1 MMRRMTEAQ
10 VQQVSV
16 DDLIVHPENP
26 RQGDIGAI
34 ITSIEHNGWYGT
46 VVAQKST
53 GYVLAG
59 NHRLLAARSVGIDT
73 VPVYW
78 VDVDDATAK
87 RILLADNRTAE
98 LASYDDERLAE
109 LLTTALEDDDLL
121 GTGWTPEAVEDLL
134 QTMTIDEGSLDGL
147 DHGDG
152 AASDTLT
159 HNVDVFFNASPVL
172 GRICTSV
179 GFRPGIISS
188 SVSKSYLA
196 QVDVLSLKIDFV
208 DNEFKEYD
216 HAKHVAAVKALTP
229 KYATVRDI
237 MTRSQ
242 CEAAGIDYY
251 SFDEIIDL
259 ARDVAQYAENVMLIP
274 KYDCLDDIPDE
285 FMLGYSVPSSYGGTP
300 LPIERFIG
308 RRVHL
313 LGGNWKR
320 QRNALAVL
328 GDSCV
333 SLDNN
338 HLMNCARFG
347 QSYGPDGRQR
357 LTKDVIPGYYG
368 NLVAMILSM
377 SAIVADL
384 SRSGCTV
391 NGRRFLSKEDG
402 DDLGI
407 TVEASEFITRG
418 DPEDNDDD

>member
-1 MMRRMTEAQ
+1 MMPRMTEAQ
-10 VQQVSV
+10 VQQVAV

-34 ITSIEHNGWYGT
+34 ITSIEQNGWYGT

-53 GYVLAG
+53 GFVLAG

-78 VDVDDATAK
+78 VDVDDNTAR

-109 LLTTALEDDDLL
+109 LLTTALDADDLL

-134 QTMTIDEGSLDGL
+134 QSMSIDEGSLDDL

-152 AASDTLT
+152 AASDTLR
-159 HNVDVFFNASPVL
+159 HNVDVFFNASPEL
-172 GRICTSV
+172 GRVSTSA

-188 SVSKSYLA
+188 SVSASYLA
-196 QVDVLSLKIDFV
+196 RAQAFGLDIDFV
-208 DNEFKEYD
+208 DNEFKEYN
-216 HAKHVAAVKALTP
+216 HEQHVAAVKALSP
-229 KYATVRDI
+229 KYATVRDL

-242 CEAAGIDYY
+242 CEDAGIDFYT
-251 SFDEIIDL
+251 FDEIIDL
-259 ARDVAQYAENVMLIP
+259 ARDVAQYAENVIVIP
-274 KYDCLDDIPDE
+274 KYDCIADIPDE
-285 FMLGYSVPSSYGGTP
+285 FMLGYSVPTSYGGTP
-300 LPIERFIG
+300 LPIERFVG

-313 LGGNWKR
+313 LGGRWKR
-320 QRNALAVL
+320 QRNALAIL

-338 HLMNCARFG
+338 HLMNIARWG
-347 QSYGPDGRQR
+347 MAYAPDGRQVNA
-357 LTKDVIPGYYG
+357 KDVIPGYYG

-391 NGRRFLSKEDG
+391 NGRHFRSKEDG
-402 DDLGI
+402 DDLGM
-407 TVEASEFITRG
+407 TVESTEYITRG
-418 DPEDNDDD
+418 DPEDTNDD